1 VISPDPS
8 SARRRTDLGWLR
20 HRTTRQVGTV
30 RVAPAAVPTPV
41 PGPVR
46 GSSAPLTTSDLDLS
60 DPGPPPARTG
70 TSGSLDLFPATPAAP
85 EDSGSGT
92 PPGSPDLLR
101 PPGPPSGPARRPVPR
116 LAPRGRVILTP
127 REPTVTLNRVQSGV
141 GNLMVE
147 AVCSPAVGDIAIGAL
162 YQLTDGT
169 SSIVQRA
176 TGLGA
181 GPARSRRPVLT
192 ASRGEFEQLLVDLRQ
207 SRTLERLLVY
217 ALSESGGDLAWGGT
231 LVTRTFGGARV
242 DIPLDFGS
250 HRGPIALMSLYNVD
264 GEYVLRAEAE
274 KLSGAVRDVALAF
287 GYDQITWADSR
298 TPVV

>member
-1 VISPDPS
+1 MISPDPS

-20 HRTTRQVGTV
+20 HRTTRQVGTA
-30 RVAPAAVPTPV
+30 RAAAVAVTIPA
-41 PGPVR
+41 PGLLPES
-46 GSSAPLTTSDLDLS
+46 GAGPTTSDLDLS
-60 DPGPPPARTG
+60 DPGPPPAPTG
-70 TSGSLDLFPATPAAP
+70 TSGSLDLFPATPAAT
-85 EDSGSGT
+85 EDSGSGAL
-92 PPGSPDLLR
+92 PGSPDLLS
-101 PPGPPSGPARRPVPR
+101 PPGPTSGPARWPVPR
-116 LAPRGRVILTP
+116 VAPRGRVILTP
-127 REPTVTLNRVQSGV
+127 QEPTVTLNRVQSGV
-141 GNLMVE
+141 GNLTVE

-169 SSIVQRA
+169 SSVVQRA
-176 TGLGA
+176 TGPSA
-181 GPARSRRPVLT
+181 GPPRSRRPVLT

-217 ALSESGGDLAWGGT
+217 AVSESGSDLAWGGT

-274 KLSGAVRDVALAF
+274 KVTGAARDVALAY